1 MTTHDERGRP
11 PSSPSGHEL
20 NRLGSAG
27 SFVCWFWYFVTM
39 GSARRGADG
48 ASTAQDYLGTWTGSW
63 EGGGGTGGL
72 EITLEKGEA
81 GLGGRVS
88 VTGEP
93 TYKATLRTVAFDG
106 PKMTAKYDFSS

>member
-1 MTTHDERGRP
+1 MKTAELRSAWVGENYESDCSCQLPIRPRSSFVMTTHDERGRP

-48 ASTAQDYLGTWTGSW
+48 ASTAQDYLGT
-63 EGGGGTGGL
+63 
-72 EITLEKGEA
+72 
-81 GLGGRVS
+81 
-88 VTGEP
+88 
-93 TYKATLRTVAFDG
+93 
-106 PKMTAKYDFSS
+106 